1 MVSAQRAFWIREHLD
16 NFLWQDYN
24 FSSIGSK
31 LVDKTEEA
39 RYHYQKEE
47 SVMAIGSKLQ
57 LAADAIQD
65 AKRRMERAK
74 DDADDD
80 YEIRQAIKI
89 LDEAAEYLRGAISE
103 LPK

>member
-1 MVSAQRAFWIREHLD
+1 M
-16 NFLWQDYN
+16 
-24 FSSIGSK
+24 SI
-31 LVDKTEEA
+31 L
-39 RYHYQKEE
+39 
-47 SVMAIGSKLQ
+47 SKLQ
-57 LAADAIQD
+57 LAADALQG
-65 AKRRMERAK
+65 AKKRLERAK

>member
-1 MVSAQRAFWIREHLD
+1 
-16 NFLWQDYN
+16 
-24 FSSIGSK
+24 
-31 LVDKTEEA
+31 
-39 RYHYQKEE
+39 
-47 SVMAIGSKLQ
+47 MAIGSKLQ

-65 AKRRMERAK
+65 AKRRLERAK

-89 LDEAAEYLRGAISE
+89 LDEAAEYLRAAISE

>member
-1 MVSAQRAFWIREHLD
+1 
-16 NFLWQDYN
+16 
-24 FSSIGSK
+24 
-31 LVDKTEEA
+31 
-39 RYHYQKEE
+39 
-47 SVMAIGSKLQ
+47 MAILSKLQ
-57 LAADAIQD
+57 LAADALQG
-65 AKRRMERAK
+65 AKKRLERAK